1 MRSPSIKSIKVKG
14 LIGYLFL
21 FVLFVIPTVAIA
33 QTGDI
38 GSTYDEIVLASQTEG
53 DRSRGILED
62 LLSDFAVN
70 PFTAAGRPDTLLG
83 NLFFLFNSGIFIVGT
98 ALLSYFILASVA
110 QTAHEGEV
118 LGKRIN
124 GLWVPIRVTLGVFGM
139 LPVFGGFSLAQ
150 AIVMWFVILGIGLAN
165 IMTSAA
171 ISDTEKFN
179 ALIPPPGNSTSSSSV
194 AFDANTAK
202 QLFLMN
208 VCVDTA
214 RKLHEQATSDDW
226 ITWGRS
232 VPDLSF
238 SPIRGQTSIRSVG
251 MSSDYSCGSFLLQKE
266 SARTDSRTT
275 WGGLTGWRSPAV
287 NYEDI
292 AAVSNAA
299 YDQKS
304 ASLMEMNAEIAK
316 MSKAYVDAYFK
327 NDGTQFVP
335 PVSKFEEI
343 AEKANTEVLQQINNA
358 INGTGAAQDSKK
370 SSLTEA
376 SANDI
381 RKGGWMSLGSWHSVY
396 AEVQAALQTAAH
408 NGQIIYTPVSDFSN
422 SADDNHA
429 TLSRMMV
436 NAGFVAT
443 KPDVTSDTRLGVR
456 IIDLFFDAVVGDSGG
471 TNLVN
476 PITASKSAGDW
487 MITAGIAIYAVDSY
501 LDSSLLGSKVAGWA
515 ADAVSSVVSISSPLG
530 AAISTLMDMF
540 RDLLAILPVIAGVLV
555 VIGALLSIYV
565 PMIPFLT
572 WIAAVVSYFVSVI
585 EGLIAAQVWA
595 FGHLSLDG
603 EGMGHKTEKGYQYL
617 LSALIRPP
625 LMVLGFFFASAI
637 LILFGTFVLSEMITV
652 IRNVQGNS
660 VTGIISILAF
670 FVLFAVLMITIVST
684 VFDMIFEIPDRV
696 IAWFGNGLEA
706 RMARNMDSK
715 IESQSRE
722 AARWAGAT
730 GATLHTTAKDRM
742 ATKSGVSTGESKGGA
757 NRKQ

>member
-62 LLSDFAVN
+62 LLTDFAVN

-179 ALIPPPGNSTSSSSV
+179 ALIPPPGNSTSSSTVS
-194 AFDANTAK
+194 FDANTAK

-214 RKLHEQATSDDW
+214 SRLHEQATADDW
-226 ITWGRS
+226 VAWGS
-232 VPDLSF
+232 KPELVF
-238 SPIRGQTSIRSVG
+238 SKVNGQTSIRSVG
-251 MSSDYSCGSFLLQKE
+251 IGDNYSCGSFLLKKE
-266 SARTDSRTT
+266 GARTGTWGS

-292 AAVSNAA
+292 EDISNVTYA
-299 YDQKS
+299 QKS
-304 ASLMEMNAEIAK
+304 AELMKMNDK
-316 MSKAYVDAYFK
+316 MADLSEHFVSAYFE
-327 NDGTQFVP
+327 NNGTQFNP
-335 PVSKFEEI
+335 PVSVFEDV
-343 AEKANTEVLQQINNA
+343 AKAANEKVNQVVSAA
-358 INGTGAAQDSKK
+358 IESKESAQDSER
-370 SSLTEA
+370 STLSEA
-376 SANDI
+376 AANDI

-396 AEVQAALQTAAH
+396 AEVQAALQTAAF
-408 NGQIIYTPVSDFSN
+408 NGQLLYTPASN
-422 SADDNHA
+422 FDESTQEDYI
-429 TLSRMMV
+429 TLSRMMTS
-436 NAGFVAT
+436 AGFVAS
-443 KPDVTSDTRLGVR
+443 KPEITDENSFGQSVL
-456 IIDLFFDAVVGDSGG
+456 DLFFNAVVSDTGG
-471 TNLVN
+471 TNMVN
-476 PITASKSAGDW
+476 PITAAKSAGDW
-487 MITAGIAIYAVDSY
+487 MITAGLAIYAVDSY
-501 LDSSLLGSKVAGWA
+501 LDSTLLGTKAGKWA
-515 ADAVSSVVSISSPLG
+515 VKGVSSVVSLATPIG
-530 AAISTLMDMF
+530 AAISTLVNMLE
-540 RDLLAILPVIAGVLV
+540 DLISVLPVIAGLFL

-572 WIAAVVSYFVSVI
+572 WVAALVSYFVSVI

-603 EGMGHKTEKGYQYL
+603 EGMGQKTEKGYQYL

-637 LILFGTFVLSEMITV
+637 LILIGTFVVNEMMTV
-652 IRNVQGNS
+652 VRNVQGDS
-660 VTGIISILAF
+660 MTGVIVIIAF
-670 FVLFAVLMITIVST
+670 FVLFTVLMITIVST
-684 VFDMIFEIPDRV
+684 VFDMIFEVPDRV

-715 IESQSRE
+715 IETQSRE
-722 AARWAGAT
+722 AARWAGASA
-730 GATLHTTAKDRM
+730 ATLNKNAHKRKNSNDGKKSADKD
-742 ATKSGVSTGESKGGA
+742 E
-757 NRKQ
+757 